1 VIDKKYRILIA
12 AAFLLIPS
20 YLVYRAGFLGV
31 LIGAALIIIA
41 GLVWEDK
48 KMNFTELGGLNTMH
62 SKTQE
67 TSTFHRT
74 EKVLKSNT
82 RVQEAGDNF

>member
-1 VIDKKYRILIA
+1 MIDKKYRMLTA

-20 YLVYRAGFLGV
+20 YMVYRAGFLGV

-48 KMNFTELGGLNTMH
+48 K
-62 SKTQE
+62 
-67 TSTFHRT
+67 
-74 EKVLKSNT
+74 
-82 RVQEAGDNF
+82 